1 MNVKKKISLKY
12 EVASRKNYMKSPSFL
27 YQTCLNNWKY
37 KAIKN
42 LNWNVDIMRNYLLPS
57 EAAKMLC
64 LIVPF

>member
-1 MNVKKKISLKY
+1 
-12 EVASRKNYMKSPSFL
+12 MKSPSFL